1 MNLPLVLLILLAM
14 VVVLVCV
21 FVIVLIAISPYSMT
35 CISPGDT
42 YFNSGGVKHTLD
54 PDVHYTRDVYAIK
67 PATLDDMHKLLK
79 FAVDSLDDAG
89 VQWWAW
95 GDTLLGAVENQ
106 GQVPWSTA
114 MNLAVTHDQVQALTD
129 IVQSQHDTS
138 NYLWRLTADGYE
150 VCANNLCKFPYVT
163 ISIYN
168 RQNYDLLPCTPLDE
182 IGQCTYHD
190 AHKHTDR
197 IVTAGDVLPLNPE
210 CTIPFD
216 GDILLKLPHNP
227 EQCLR
232 TLYGATPRVTRAK
245 RRKPVP
251 MPTIDETGEDSD
263 SSFEEREEK
272 EEQKDKQDKQTAND
286 DESTVID
293 TVIVPA
299 SVHINNAKTHRI
311 CKGFVGVL

>member
-1 MNLPLVLLILLAM
+1 MNLSLVLLILLAM

-42 YFNSGGVKHTLD
+42 YFNSRGVKHTLNHNI
-54 PDVHYTRDVYAIK
+54 HYTRDVYAIK
-67 PATLDDMHKLLK
+67 PATLDDMNDLLR
-79 FAVDSLDDAG
+79 FTVNSLNDAG
-89 VQWWAW
+89 VEWWAW

-114 MNLAVTHDQVQALTD
+114 MNLAVTHDQVQTLAN
-129 IVQSQHDTS
+129 IVQSQNDTS
-138 NYLWRLTADGYE
+138 EYLWRLTADGYE

-197 IVTAGDVLPLNPE
+197 IVTAGDVLPLDPNN
-210 CTIPFD
+210 TILFD
-216 GDILLKLPHNP
+216 GDILLKLPKNP

-232 TLYGATPRVTRAK
+232 TLYGTTPRVTRTK
-245 RRKPVP
+245 ECKPVP
-251 MPTIDETGEDSD
+251 MPTIDEEEDSD
-263 SSFEEREEK
+263 DGSFEQLEE
-272 EEQKDKQDKQTAND
+272 EEQKRQEQEEEDRDPI
-286 DESTVID
+286 ID
-293 TVIVPA
+293 TINVPA
-299 SVHINNAKTHRI
+299 SIHINNAKTHRI
-311 CKGFVGVL
+311 CKGIIGVL